1 MNKLKTIIIDD
12 EQDAVTSIKLI
23 IEEFCP
29 NLIVS
34 GTANL
39 IDDAWELI
47 KNTNPDLIFL
57 DVSIP
62 RGTGFDLLE
71 RFPIRKFDVIFITA
85 HTKYE
90 DKSAVY
96 GAFAY
101 LQKPIDIDE
110 FTSAVNKLTEF
121 RKLNRGVPFK
131 LGI

>member
-90 DKSAVY
+90 DKSAVTFS
-96 GAFAY
+96 AF
-101 LQKPIDIDE
+101 
-110 FTSAVNKLTEF
+110 
-121 RKLNRGVPFK
+121 
-131 LGI
+131 